1 MLRLVLLILC
11 ISLALCHFTERSA
24 CGDAQPTGQSG
35 TVAGQ
40 VRFLGMVPPA
50 KTIMTSDGQLISD
63 IELVVEPQTQGLR
76 YVVAV
81 LVDQRE
87 MMFDPPVV
95 AVQHGQAVRFEN
107 NDNCNHSVIATS
119 PNTENQFS
127 LFVTA
132 SQPYERVFEPQK
144 QPIEIGCSLHAWM
157 KAWVFVVPHPW
168 FAVTDAQGRFKLE
181 NVPPGRWKL
190 LLRHPRTG
198 KQERHEIEVR
208 AGATTT
214 LNLDW
219 RNVKN

>member
-1 MLRLVLLILC
+1 
-11 ISLALCHFTERSA
+11 
-24 CGDAQPTGQSG
+24 
-35 TVAGQ
+35 
-40 VRFLGMVPPA
+40 VRFLGTVPPP
-50 KTIMTSDGQLISD
+50 KTIMTSDGQVISEL
-63 IELVVEPQTQGLR
+63 ELVVEPQTQGLR
-76 YVVAV
+76 YVVAVLENAPVQPRLSRAPAV

-157 KAWVFVVPHPW
+157 KAWIFVVPHPW
-168 FAVTDAQGRFKLE
+168 FAVTDAKGRFKLE

-190 LLRHPRTG
+190 LLRHPQTG

-219 RNVKN
+219 KSVKN